1 MQEFIKWLRW
11 SEEREEE
18 QKLLT
23 ISKDFKSVGSSML
36 QKAIERAKAG
46 KVNTE
51 LAKKIRV
58 CEETRKDRQLAR
70 MTRNC
75 QPRPKTSLINEYDEV
90 VGDANWFLR
99 SLLREK
105 AEHDRRKAIRLQML
119 SKKMR

>member
-1 MQEFIKWLRW
+1 MLDPNFVALMYGDWMQE
-11 SEEREEE
+11 
-18 QKLLT
+18 
-23 ISKDFKSVGSSML
+23 
-36 QKAIERAKAG
+36 AIERVLAG

-58 CEETRKDRQLAR
+58 CEETRKDRKLAY

-75 QPRPKTSLINEYDEV
+75 QPRPKNDLIHEYEGV